1 MTRWVLVYGPV
12 WLPVSSDNLFCVH
25 GADPR
30 IPDQL
35 PGGTRTVSG
44 RTLCVGPVASEIS
57 VTRMCGP
64 SAVAGPA
71 QLLVDGVLGLAQTN
85 ICYRSATL
93 LLWVLSGPVLKHG
106 PRSLTCARVIGTAK
120 PKGVMKVKVD
130 LASTEGGW
138 VALRCSPALPGR
150 LVLIA
155 SRGAP
160 RAYTLGPERW

>member
-1 MTRWVLVYGPV
+1 M
-12 WLPVSSDNLFCVH
+12 LPVSSDNLFCVH